1 MISHAGSV
9 RAKSAAGVSETL
21 CSQLLQGMHAAAQP
35 LTILLASLGT
45 ANTGRMSTAE
55 LRELSDSSAAQVQA
69 VCTLFRYLQE
79 LLLAESTKAHLCPT
93 SILPL
98 LVHVVDGVELLFR
111 KAGVSL
117 STSLPDS
124 CQLVLIDRA
133 RTIQALTSV
142 LLIVHALSS
151 ARDTVELIL
160 TSTPATVQIVIRNL
174 HSPVQGI
181 NAEGSLSM
189 ALAET
194 NMRSQQ
200 AGFSLSLQPFH
211 VEIELQKA

>member
-9 RAKSAAGVSETL
+9 RAKSAVGVSETL

-35 LTILLASLGT
+35 LTILLASLGS

-55 LRELSDSSAAQVQA
+55 LRELTDSSAVQVQA

-79 LLLAESTKAHLCPT
+79 LLLAQSTKAHLCPT

-98 LVHVVDGVELLFR
+98 LAHVVDGVELLFR

>member
-79 LLLAESTKAHLCPT
+79 LLLAQSTKAHLCPT

-98 LVHVVDGVELLFR
+98 LAHVVDGVELLFR